1 MSNRPKIFSLS
12 FHKSGTTS
20 LHNYLRLQGIN
31 SLHYPKK
38 VGGINYAHKIA
49 PVVDDPQAVL
59 SRIMPVIEAYDAHCD
74 APWGGLAPELFAAFP
89 AATFVLIT
97 RDPQQWWESLAK
109 HWRLDL
115 SGRYLSAFEYVQY
128 RRYMDADRNR
138 IYTRADKDMFIP
150 AIQKHAAEI
159 VRIVPADRLL
169 VCDLSDSDKAQRLA
183 KFLGLRED
191 VEFPTSSS
199 VVGKKTFEAVIPDAQ
214 TAAFRFG
221 FDRRKVEDR

>member
-20 LHNYLRLQGIN
+20 LHNYLRLQGVR

-38 VGGINYAHKIA
+38 VGGVNYAREIA
-49 PVVDDPQAVL
+49 PVADDPQAVL
-59 SRIMPVIEAYDAHCD
+59 SHLMPVIEAYDAHCD
-74 APWGGLAPELFAAFP
+74 APWGGLAPELVAAFP
-89 AATFVLIT
+89 TAHFVLLT
-97 RDPQQWWESLAK
+97 RDPEEWWESLAK

-115 SGRYLSAFEYVQY
+115 CGRYLSAFEYIQY
-128 RRYMDADRNR
+128 HRYMDADRNR
-138 IYTRADKDMFIP
+138 VYTRADKDMFIS

-183 KFLGLRED
+183 KFLELRED
-191 VEFPTSSS
+191 VEFPHLPPSSAR
-199 VVGKKTFEAVIPDAQ
+199 KPLKRLYRTF
-214 TAAFRFG
+214 RRRLFG
-221 FDRRKVEDR
+221 SDLTGGR